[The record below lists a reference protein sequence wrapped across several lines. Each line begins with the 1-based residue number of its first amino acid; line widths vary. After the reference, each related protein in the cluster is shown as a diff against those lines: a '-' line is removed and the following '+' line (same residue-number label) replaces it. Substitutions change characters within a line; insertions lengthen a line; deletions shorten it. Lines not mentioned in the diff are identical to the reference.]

1 MRHGLHAAVM
11 HRVCKGASVT
21 DLRFSWPALAS
32 LTTSETSTESVLLL
46 MLQGLQDPHAKVR
59 WAACQAVGQMC
70 TDLGPDIQND
80 EHATIVP
87 ALTEV
92 MKDFNEPRV
101 QAHAAAAV
109 VNFSENCDEEI
120 LTGYLDGLI
129 TQLLGLLQNGQ
140 KLVKVGNTG

>member
-1 MRHGLHAAVM
+1 M
-11 HRVCKGASVT
+11 
-21 DLRFSWPALAS
+21 
-32 LTTSETSTESVLLL
+32 
-46 MLQGLQDPHAKVR
+46 QGLQDPHPKVR

-87 ALTEV
+87 ALTQV

-109 VNFSENCDEEI
+109 VNFSENCDEDI
-120 LTGYLDGLI
+120 LTSYLDDLI
-129 TQLLGLLQNGQ
+129 TQLLGLLQHGQ
-140 KLVKVGNTG
+140 KLVRVSNLLHDQACFHSFLRLAMVFEMSS